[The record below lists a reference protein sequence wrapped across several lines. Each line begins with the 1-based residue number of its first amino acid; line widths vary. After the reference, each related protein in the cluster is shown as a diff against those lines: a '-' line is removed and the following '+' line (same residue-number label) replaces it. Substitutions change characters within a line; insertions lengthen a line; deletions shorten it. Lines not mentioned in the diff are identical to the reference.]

1 MTKRNDG
8 PKPIGAVIGNDL
20 LARLDASREAHRRRI
35 EAAARPGE
43 TFEQVEARLRAEAE
57 RRPPVGAGTWP
68 TTDGNGKTGAFSVS
82 MRKPPA
88 GDEQPDFFVPA
99 LYDVGTKDSRSIMDV
114 AVFRLSKKEK
124 RPSETLRYTLP
135 DGYVEVSS
143 GVAGMASIWD
153 YDIVI
158 MAVSHLTEA
167 MNRYREGQGDK
178 PGRTFRPYVADI
190 LRFCRRSDGGR
201 QYEEVEAALDRLK
214 TTTVKVVRTVK
225 GKNGRTLREA
235 SHEGL
240 ISDYKTVSQA
250 DNGKLISVE
259 IEVPKW
265 IYEEIVGG
273 KNPDVLTVHPDFFLI
288 EPGIGRFLYRL
299 ARRAAGKG
307 MAKWSFQLIY
317 ERSGSTGTLKKFTQ
331 NLRRIIEAN
340 DLPEY
345 ELREEKGQSGP
356 QLIMRHREAP
366 EAPTADQA
374 GT

>member
-1 MTKRNDG
+1 
-8 PKPIGAVIGNDL
+8 
-20 LARLDASREAHRRRI
+20 
-35 EAAARPGE
+35 
-43 TFEQVEARLRAEAE
+43 
-57 RRPPVGAGTWP
+57 
-68 TTDGNGKTGAFSVS
+68 
-82 MRKPPA
+82 
-88 GDEQPDFFVPA
+88 
-99 LYDVGTKDSRSIMDV
+99 
-114 AVFRLSKKEK
+114 KKEK
-124 RPSETLRYTLP
+124 RPSELLRYELP

-178 PGRTFRPYVADI
+178 PGRAFRPYVADI

-240 ISDYKTVSQA
+240 ISDYRTVSQA

-307 MAKWSFQLIY
+307 TAKWSFQLIY

-366 EAPTADQA
+366 EALPADQA